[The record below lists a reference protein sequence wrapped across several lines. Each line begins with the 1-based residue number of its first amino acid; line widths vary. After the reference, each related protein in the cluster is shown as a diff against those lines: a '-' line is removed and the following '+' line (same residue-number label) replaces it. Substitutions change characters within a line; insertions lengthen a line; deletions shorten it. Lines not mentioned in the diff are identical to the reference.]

1 MQENRVWNNMRPQLN
16 RPLHFRILLI
26 TTCEAALVSAAM
38 TSAFLLRFDFA
49 IPISYIGALQR
60 GLLVALIVK
69 LSAFYLARLH
79 QSAWRYVTIRD
90 MWRLGIANG
99 LASLVLAAI
108 CTVWIGRTFPRSIY
122 GIDFLVCQLLTA
134 VLLVSV
140 RLREETFF
148 RKDAHLS
155 RKGVLIYGA
164 GRAGAGLVREFRAI
178 AKLGRVVGFLDDDPA
193 KLHTRIAGVPV
204 LGRGRDAAVLVERYR
219 THYSKIEEIIIA
231 MPSATSRQMREA
243 AANCASAG
251 VPCKTVPG
259 LTELLSG
266 RVLSSQLRNISLDD
280 LLGRAAI
287 RLDEPKIRKSIAG
300 HCIMV
305 TGAAGSIGSEICRQ
319 VSRFRP
325 ERLVAFDW
333 AESELYKIELELRRD
348 FPGLDLVIAIGDIKD
363 ELRVSEVI
371 RANEV
376 DSIFHAAAYKHVP
389 MMESN
394 VLEAVKNNILGTWR
408 VSRAAARN
416 HVSTFVLI
424 SSDKAVNPTNLMGAT
439 KRVAEVMIS
448 ALNQMGTTRFVAVR
462 FGNVLGSNGSVVPIF
477 RNQIAAGGPVTVT
490 HPEMRRY
497 FMTIPE
503 AVQLVLEASTLGK
516 GSEIFV
522 LDMGAPVRVVDLAQN
537 MIRLTGLV
545 PDEDIEIRYVGLR
558 PGEKLFEE
566 LKMDGED
573 MLPTP
578 HEKIKVFRS
587 QPMSIER
594 IESWV
599 DGLERLTRQR
609 DELLVVAHVRAVV
622 PEYSPSVAL
631 SRGKA
636 KRAAVAGSG
645 PSERF
650 ETTIEKAIPPFVEGM
665 ERQDSVVPSAT
676 GVN

>member
-1 MQENRVWNNMRPQLN
+1 MRLQLKHS
-16 RPLHFRILLI
+16 LYFRLVLI
-26 TTCEAALVSAAM
+26 TLSEAALISLAL

-49 IPISYIGALQR
+49 IPVSYTGVLAR
-60 GLLVALIVK
+60 ALLVALTVK
-69 LSAFYLARLH
+69 LTAFHLARLH
-79 QSAWRYVTIRD
+79 QSAWRYVTILD
-90 MWRLGIANG
+90 MSRLGIVNG
-99 LASLVLAAI
+99 LASLALGAI

-134 VLLVSV
+134 FLLVSV
-140 RLREETFF
+140 RLREEMSF
-148 RKDAHLS
+148 RKYADVS

-164 GRAGAGLVREFRAI
+164 GRAGAGLVREFRAMP
-178 AKLGRVVGFLDDDPA
+178 KLGHVVGFLDDDPM
-193 KLHTRIAGVPV
+193 KINTRIAGVPV
-204 LGRGRDAAVLVERYR
+204 LGRGRDATALVDRYR
-219 THYSKIEEIIIA
+219 THTSKIEEIVIA

-243 AANCASAG
+243 AANCAAAG

-259 LTELLSG
+259 LAELLNG
-266 RVLSSQLRNISLDD
+266 RVLSSQLRNISLND
-280 LLGRAAI
+280 LLGRASI

-300 HCIMV
+300 HCVMV

-319 VSRFRP
+319 VGKFQP
-325 ERLVAFDW
+325 ARLVAFDW
-333 AESELYKIELELRRD
+333 AESELYKIELELRQD
-348 FPGLDLVIAIGDIKD
+348 FPGLDLVVAIGDIKD
-363 ELRVSEVI
+363 EVRVSEVI
-371 RANEV
+371 RANAV

-389 MMESN
+389 LMESH

-408 VSRAAARN
+408 VSRAAAVN
-416 HVSTFVLI
+416 HVSSFVLI

-439 KRVAEVMIS
+439 KRVAEVMVS
-448 ALNQMGTTRFVAVR
+448 ALNQIGATRFVAVR

-477 RNQIAAGGPVTVT
+477 RGQIAAGGPVTVT

-503 AVQLVLEASTLGK
+503 AVLLVLEASTLGK

-578 HEKIKVFRS
+578 HEKIKVFRG
-587 QPMSIER
+587 QPMNIEQ
-594 IESWV
+594 IESWL
-599 DGLERLTRQR
+599 DDLEQLTEQR
-609 DELLVVAHVRAVV
+609 DELRIVAHVRAIV
-622 PEYSPSVAL
+622 PEYSPSPAL
-631 SRGKA
+631 ARGKA
-636 KRAAVAGSG
+636 KRASAAHFGG
-645 PSERF
+645 PAF
-650 ETTIEKAIPPFVEGM
+650 
-665 ERQDSVVPSAT
+665 
-676 GVN
+676 